1 MAEFLPH
8 VTHWPPGLIY
18 VVAAVVVG
26 GETGTIL
33 GLVAPGEITLL
44 IVGFL
49 CYRGTLHLALAL
61 PVMLSA
67 ALVGDSLGYLAGRRI
82 GPRLRT
88 TRLGQRVG
96 ERRWAKA
103 DALLLRHGGRAVFIG
118 RFIAFARTLVPRL
131 AGVSGLRYREFLP
144 WDAAGVVAL
153 AGGTVLVGYGAGRS
167 YATVTAVFGQAS
179 SAVLAFALLVAALVL
194 IGRYLGRYPDPVA
207 AAGQRLA
214 ALPPLRF
221 VERAYRSGFAW
232 LTDRV
237 GVGGAVAV
245 NVLGGAVVLLG
256 VGYALTWTVD
266 GLVRHSGL
274 LLVDPLLTRW
284 AARHRSPL
292 AVRATTDTLLTL
304 RASFLVLLVGLVAVA
319 LNWRSRVW
327 RADLAGVLGTVG
339 AFVPL
344 VIITLVTDWER
355 GQAATPRPSFFPN
368 QTAVVAASLGML
380 AWLLSRRFGWRLAV
394 PAWTAA
400 VGLAVVVGAGR
411 VYLGWSWPSEVVAS
425 TLLGALWVLVFMVAW
440 HTRDRVRAGEPD
452 RSRSASM
459 VLTR

>member
-1 MAEFLPH
+1 VAQFLSH
-8 VTHWPPGLIY
+8 LTHWPPALVY
-18 VVAAVVVG
+18 LVAALVVG
-26 GETGTIL
+26 SETGTIL
-33 GLVAPGEITLL
+33 GLVVPGEITLL

-49 CYRGTLHLALAL
+49 CYEGTLHLAIAL
-61 PVMLSA
+61 PVMLIG
-67 ALVGDSLGYLAGRRI
+67 ALAGDSLGYLAGRRL
-82 GPRLRT
+82 GHRLRD
-88 TRLGQRVG
+88 TRLGRRVG

-103 DALLLRHGGRAVFIG
+103 DGLLLRHGGRAVFLG
-118 RFIAFARTLVPRL
+118 RFVAFARTLVPRL
-131 AGVSGLRYREFLP
+131 AGISGLPYREFLP
-144 WDAAGVVAL
+144 WSAAGVACV
-153 AGGTVLVGYGAGRS
+153 AGGTLLVGYAAGRS
-167 YATVTAVFGQAS
+167 YETVTAVFGQAS
-179 SAVLAFALLVAALVL
+179 SAVLAFVLLVIAIVLV
-194 IGRYLGRYPDPVA
+194 GRYLGRYPDPLF

-232 LTDRV
+232 LTGRV

-245 NVLGGAVVLLG
+245 NVLGGAVALLG

-284 AARHRSPL
+284 AAHHRSPV
-292 AVRATTDTLLTL
+292 AVRAATDTLLTL
-304 RASFLVLLVGLVAVA
+304 RGSFLVLLVGLVAIA

-355 GQAATPRPSFFPN
+355 APDATPTPGFFPN
-368 QTAVVAASLGML
+368 QTAVVVASLGML
-380 AWLLSRRFGWRLAV
+380 AWLLSRRYGWRLAV

-400 VGLAVVVGAGR
+400 IGAAVVVGAGR
-411 VYLGWSWPSEVVAS
+411 VYVGWSWPSEVVAS

-440 HTRDRVRAGEPD
+440 HTRDKVRADEPD
-452 RSRSASM
+452 RSGSAPM

>member
-1 MAEFLPH
+1 MAHFLTH
-8 VTHWPPGLIY
+8 LTHWPPALIY
-18 VVAAVVVG
+18 IVAALVVG
-26 GETGTIL
+26 SETGTIL

-49 CYRGTLHLALAL
+49 CYVGTLHLAIAL
-61 PVMLSA
+61 PLMLLA
-67 ALVGDSLGYLAGRRI
+67 AMAGDSLGYLAGRRL

-96 ERRWAKA
+96 NHRWEKA
-103 DALLLRHGGRAVFIG
+103 DELLLKHGGRAVFLG

-131 AGVSGLRYREFLP
+131 AGISGLPYREFLP
-144 WDAAGVVAL
+144 WDAAGAAGL
-153 AGGTVLVGYGAGRS
+153 AAGTVLVGYAAGRS
-167 YATVTAVFGQAS
+167 YETVTDVFGQAS
-179 SAVLAFALLVAALVL
+179 SAVLALVL
-194 IGRYLGRYPDPVA
+194 LIVAIVLVGRYLGRYPDPVA

-221 VERAYRSGFAW
+221 IERAYRAGFAW

-245 NVLGGAVVLLG
+245 NVLGGALVLMG
-256 VGYALTWTVD
+256 FGYALTWTVD

-274 LLVDPLLTRW
+274 LLADPLLTHW
-284 AARHRSPL
+284 ASAHRSPL
-292 AVRATTDTLLTL
+292 AVRATTGTLLTL
-304 RASFLVLLVGLVAVA
+304 RGSVLVALVA
-319 LNWRSRVW
+319 IVAIVLNWRSRVW
-327 RADLAGVLGTVG
+327 RADLTGVLGTVG

-355 GQAATPRPSFFPN
+355 PASAAPKPGFLPN

-400 VGLAVVVGAGR
+400 VGLAIVVGAGR
-411 VYLGWSWPSEVVAS
+411 VYVGWSWPSEVVAS

-452 RSRSASM
+452 RSGSPPM

>member
-1 MAEFLPH
+1 MAQFLTH
-8 VTHWPPGLIY
+8 LTHWPPALIY
-18 VVAAVVVG
+18 VVAALVVG
-26 GETGTIL
+26 SETGTIL

-44 IVGFL
+44 LVGFL
-49 CYRGTLHLALAL
+49 CYVGTLHLAIAL
-61 PVMLSA
+61 PLMLVA
-67 ALVGDSLGYLAGRRI
+67 AMAGDSIGYLAGRRL

-88 TRLGQRVG
+88 SRLGQRVG
-96 ERRWAKA
+96 DHRWQKA
-103 DALLLRHGGRAVFIG
+103 DALLLKHGGRAVFLG

-131 AGVSGLRYREFLP
+131 AGISGLPYRDFLP
-144 WDAAGVVAL
+144 WDAAGAIAL
-153 AGGTVLVGYGAGRS
+153 AGGTVLVGYAAGRS
-167 YATVTAVFGQAS
+167 YETVTDVFGQAS
-179 SAVLAFALLVAALVL
+179 SAVLALALLIVAIVL

-207 AAGQRLA
+207 AAGHRLA

-221 VERAYRSGFAW
+221 IERAYRAGFTW

-245 NVLGGAVVLLG
+245 NVLGGALVLMG
-256 VGYALTWTVD
+256 FGYALTWTVD

-274 LLVDPLLTRW
+274 LLVDPLVTHW
-284 AARHRSPL
+284 ADAHRSPL
-292 AVRATTDTLLTL
+292 AVRATTGTLLTL
-304 RASFLVLLVGLVAVA
+304 RGSVLVALVA
-319 LNWRSRVW
+319 IVAIVLNWRSRVW
-327 RADLAGVLGTVG
+327 RADLTGVLGTVG

-355 GQAATPRPSFFPN
+355 PPDAAPKPGLLPN

-400 VGLAVVVGAGR
+400 VGLAIVVGAGR

-452 RSRSASM
+452 RSGSPPM